1 MSQGKRGSA
10 PLVLVPMRAGH
21 RDEHETGDEL
31 PVQTVNSAYIE
42 ALQEARTIPVMIPL
56 GEPLPVD
63 LDWASGL
70 LLPGGADVE
79 PKRYGADPHP
89 TSEWDP
95 ELDRLEFHLLEWA
108 LRAQVPIL
116 GVCRGLQVLNVGLG
130 GTLVQDLPSQR
141 PDGGEHPRQ
150 GPRDHLSHGLHVDPQ
165 SMLHEIL
172 GGSDFQVNSLHHQGI
187 GRIASA
193 LRMSAWADDGLVE
206 GVETTSGPWIAAVQF
221 HPEELFRHHLFARR
235 LFQAFAFACAGE
247 APQRPAD
254 LVGAASHS

>member
-1 MSQGKRGSA
+1 
-10 PLVLVPMRAGH
+10 VLVPMRAGH